1 MIVRSEGCT
10 AEARQLQVLQQTANL
25 TLEVERLESAVGG
38 LEERLCKV
46 VRQEP
51 SKTREGQPCAPEAR
65 LVPLAEIL
73 RNLVGRV
80 NRVNGI
86 IDDIKDRL
94 EV

>member
-1 MIVRSEGCT
+1 
-10 AEARQLQVLQQTANL
+10 
-25 TLEVERLESAVGG
+25 
-38 LEERLCKV
+38 
-46 VRQEP
+46 
-51 SKTREGQPCAPEAR
+51 
-65 LVPLAEIL
+65 VPLAEIL